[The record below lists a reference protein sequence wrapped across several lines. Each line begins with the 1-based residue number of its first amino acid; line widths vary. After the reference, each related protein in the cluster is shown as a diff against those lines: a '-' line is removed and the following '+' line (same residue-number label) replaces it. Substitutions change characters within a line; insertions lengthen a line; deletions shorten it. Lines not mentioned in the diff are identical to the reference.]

1 MKVAVTNSP
10 ILDVIKNR
18 WSARAFAD
26 KPISDAMLQQLFE
39 AASWAPS
46 SMNAQ
51 PWSYVYAHRHD
62 TEAFNALL
70 DCLLP
75 GNHTWAQNAAVL
87 MVSLVKTHFDNG
99 HENRH
104 AHHDVGAAN
113 TNLMLEA
120 TANGI
125 YGHLM
130 GGYDMHKA
138 QAVLNLPEHVEPELF
153 VALGYLGDP
162 STLEEP
168 FRTRETTPRTRKN
181 TTEFAHA
188 FRRK

>member
-1 MKVAVTNSP
+1 MKTATTQTPV
-10 ILDVIKNR
+10 LDVIKNR

-51 PWSYVYAHRHD
+51 PWRYIYAHRSD
-62 TEAFNALL
+62 TEAFNAIL

-75 GNHTWAQNAAVL
+75 GNHTWAKNAAVL
-87 MVSLVKTHFDNG
+87 IIAGSKAHFDNG
-99 HENRH
+99 HDNRH
-104 AHHDVGAAN
+104 ARYDLGAAN

-125 YGHLM
+125 YGHVM
-130 GGYDMHKA
+130 GGYDLHKA
-138 QAVLNLPEHVEPELF
+138 KAIMNDEDVEPE
-153 VALGYLGDP
+153 VIIALGYLGEAA
-162 STLEEP
+162 TLEEP

-181 TTEFAHA
+181 TTEFAQA